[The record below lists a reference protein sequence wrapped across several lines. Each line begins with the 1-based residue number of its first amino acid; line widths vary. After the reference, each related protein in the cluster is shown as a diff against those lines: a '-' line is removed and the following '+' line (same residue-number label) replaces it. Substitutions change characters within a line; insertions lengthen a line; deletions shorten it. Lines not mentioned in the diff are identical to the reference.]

1 MINLII
7 FDLDGVLIEAKKIH
21 YETLNKSLQSI
32 DEKYFINWDDHLRI
46 FDGLKT
52 NEKLEIL
59 TKQKGLPKD
68 SYKTVWDKK
77 QRLTLEALAKIT
89 ESKKL
94 KDILFKLI

>member
-59 TKQKGLPKD
+59 TNIGIINEFYRK
-68 SYKTVWDKK
+68 
-77 QRLTLEALAKIT
+77 
-89 ESKKL
+89 
-94 KDILFKLI
+94 